1 MANNTTGKDLISE
14 RLKAMNES
22 KDELKQEKPS
32 VIQTIATGETEKP
45 DFEKMAEAL
54 EAQKGEKVSENQGY
68 VKDTIYIR
76 EDLYKAM
83 QALCVK
89 QGDKK
94 MLVNKAYEEFLT
106 REYNRRMNDID
117 K

>member
-1 MANNTTGKDLISE
+1 MSNSKDLIAE
-14 RLKAMNES
+14 RLRRMNENNESLKPES
-22 KDELKQEKPS
+22 KS
-32 VIQTIATGETEKP
+32 VIDKIATGKEEKP
-45 DFEKMAEAL
+45 DFEKMAEVL
-54 EAQKGEKVSENQGY
+54 EAQKDPKSENDGY

-94 MLVNKAYEEFLT
+94 FRVNSAYEMYLT
-106 REYNRRMNDID
+106 KIYKELHKELEID